1 MHNKKGLEKFINR
14 QKEIARLNRA
24 LNSGKATLIVIYGRR
39 RCGKSTLVRRL
50 LSENDIYFVADMRET
65 SLQREAFA
73 KSIDK
78 TVPGFSAVKYPG
90 WEALFNNLNNT
101 LKNKTTVCLDEFPY
115 LVKNSPELPSIIQN
129 IVDNK
134 LHEKFNIVL
143 CGSSQQMM
151 HSLTLDSASPLYGRS
166 DEVLKIKPMNV
177 TNLKEYLGTDS
188 KNTIEEFGVWGGVPR
203 YWEIRKSFKN
213 LEQAIKYQVLNPDG
227 LLYEEPGRLF
237 LDEMRTSMQ
246 AASVLSLIGGGSHR
260 ISEIGGRLGKPAT
273 QLSRILSLLIDL
285 GYIKRELPYGESL
298 RSTKKS
304 LYKIADPFMN
314 FYYTF
319 VLPNKSILEYG
330 LIDRVWDKITGR
342 FAQYISFIWE
352 DICLQAVPHLTL
364 NDISFGAASRWWGN
378 GLDGTR
384 MEIDIVAQSVDNKS
398 LLIGEVKWSDKVRIN
413 EISGQLSAKCNNI
426 PFLTDRE
433 IIKVLFLK
441 EPPGNI
447 PDDIKII
454 TPDEVLG
461 VLKINFESMKLQPP
475 SLNISSKAIIKIKQ
489 DL

>member
-1 MHNKKGLEKFINR
+1 MTRITE
-14 QKEIARLNRA
+14 
-24 LNSGKATLIVIYGRR
+24 
-39 RCGKSTLVRRL
+39 
-50 LSENDIYFVADMRET
+50 
-65 SLQREAFA
+65 
-73 KSIDK
+73 
-78 TVPGFSAVKYPG
+78 
-90 WEALFNNLNNT
+90 
-101 LKNKTTVCLDEFPY
+101 
-115 LVKNSPELPSIIQN
+115 
-129 IVDNK
+129 
-134 LHEKFNIVL
+134 
-143 CGSSQQMM
+143 
-151 HSLTLDSASPLYGRS
+151 
-166 DEVLKIKPMNV
+166 
-177 TNLKEYLGTDS
+177 
-188 KNTIEEFGVWGGVPR
+188 NTIEEFGVWGGVPR

-330 LIDRVWDKITGR
+330 LIDRVWDKITER